1 MPITTWW
8 SADDV
13 FQLAHGRTISVY
25 LLQWFGRENELI
37 FEGPRMGAEALALLA
52 SPLFRGQDVPRGAGR
67 PVLLIPGFMAGD
79 SSLAVLNGWLRRQ
92 GFRVHG
98 SGISRNVECSEKA
111 RRAGSARRSRELS
124 DRYEQPVAIIGH
136 SRGGTYGRVLAVRHP
151 ELVDHVITLGSP
163 LVATMDDFHPLLRL
177 NIRTLQA
184 LQKLAGGGLIADAC
198 EESWQ
203 AHKFGLEG
211 VGCCYEFWADLE
223 DDMPAQRQLHLDLL
237 AQRRRRAL
245 ARLPRSRRDAPGDR
259 RLALRH
265 GAQRQDLPRD
275 RRAARAGPAARRRT
289 GIRRQGRRA
298 GQRGRRRL
306 SRPPA
311 TLRQWQAV
319 VPLSVKTLPASGT
332 KRQS

>member
-1 MPITTWW
+1 M
-8 SADDV
+8 
-13 FQLAHGRTISVY
+13 
-25 LLQWFGRENELI
+25 I
-37 FEGPRMGAEALALLA
+37 FEGPRMGAEALSLLA

-98 SGISRNVECSEKA
+98 SGISRNVECSEKSVA
-111 RRAGSARRSRELS
+111 RLSEKVRELS

-151 ELVDHVITLGSP
+151 DLVDHVITLGSP

-184 LQKLAGGGLIADAC
+184 LQKLAGGGLIAEAC

-211 VGCCYEFWADLE
+211 VGCCFEFWTDLE
-223 DDMPAQRQLHLDLL
+223 DDMPASVNFTSIYSRSDGVVQWRACLDPDATHLEIDGSHCGMALNGKIFRAIAEQL
-237 AQRRRRAL
+237 
-245 ARLPRSRRDAPGDR
+245 APIQ
-259 RLALRH
+259 LR
-265 GAQRQDLPRD
+265 GVA
-275 RRAARAGPAARRRT
+275 
-289 GIRRQGRRA
+289 
-298 GQRGRRRL
+298 
-306 SRPPA
+306 
-311 TLRQWQAV
+311 
-319 VPLSVKTLPASGT
+319 PASGG
-332 KRQS
+332 KVVVPASAVVAG